1 MKYIVN
7 EKVVLSGPPE
17 GPLAAYIG
25 SFTDWV
31 NEQGFAS
38 SSLWH
43 RVHLAACF
51 SAWLGNQGIR
61 LGNISSD
68 HPAQYLRYRARRV
81 RPQGADR
88 AALKHLIEFLCGQGV
103 IPPQKALPARELI
116 PVERCAQAFEQYL
129 RDERALATATII
141 YYVPFIRSFLKDR
154 FGSGT
159 VKLSRTCRRC
169 GRIRSTGLRLGEACN
184 LELQDVDLKAAV
196 LTIRRTK
203 FGKTRLVPLHASTCQ
218 MLRNYIARRR
228 RHWAQRPVSSY
239 LFVSSSG
246 HRLDVG
252 NIHRTFY
259 VLSRILSE
267 RPFSVTCNRSGRAS
281 AGGKSF

>member
-1 MKYIVN
+1 MAARSRIAFFPSAPSISDKRLKLDRHSLGSSINPVSRGKGVKTVKYIVN

-116 PVERCAQAFEQYL
+116 PVERCAQAF
-129 RDERALATATII
+129 RTI
-141 YYVPFIRSFLKDR
+141 L
-154 FGSGT
+154 
-159 VKLSRTCRRC
+159 
-169 GRIRSTGLRLGEACN
+169 
-184 LELQDVDLKAAV
+184 
-196 LTIRRTK
+196 
-203 FGKTRLVPLHASTCQ
+203 
-218 MLRNYIARRR
+218 ARR
-228 RHWAQRPVSSY
+228 A
-239 LFVSSSG
+239 
-246 HRLDVG
+246 
-252 NIHRTFY
+252 
-259 VLSRILSE
+259 
-267 RPFSVTCNRSGRAS
+267 RSGNCNHHLLRTVHP
-281 AGGKSF
+281 FF

>member
-129 RDERALATATII
+129 REERALATATII

-169 GRIRSTGLRLGEACN
+169 GRIRSTTGATLAYEAG
-184 LELQDVDLKAAV
+184 QAADHSAA
-196 LTIRRTK
+196 LLPTIRA
-203 FGKTRLVPLHASTCQ
+203 L
-218 MLRNYIARRR
+218 
-228 RHWAQRPVSSY
+228 
-239 LFVSSSG
+239 
-246 HRLDVG
+246 
-252 NIHRTFY
+252 
-259 VLSRILSE
+259 
-267 RPFSVTCNRSGRAS
+267 SGRDNSGFGRCRSSCSQLVDDIAAS
-281 AGGKSF
+281 RD